1 MVTATSNG
9 PLDPD
14 DVDKLL
20 EAVREYVPSAHF
32 QETTFGQELSIT
44 ITRNE
49 DGTYT
54 AWTYGS

>member
-1 MVTATSNG
+1 MVSATSTG
-9 PLDPD
+9 PLDQG
-14 DVDKLL
+14 DVNKLM
-20 EAVREYVPSAHF
+20 EAIREHVPSARF

-44 ITRNE
+44 ITRND